1 MKQIRILQM
10 RLQSDTLIAMKDIH
24 QNIPYKERDM
34 ILPGFKKLSIE
45 TITKGPPTT

>member
-10 RLQSDTLIAMKDIH
+10 KLQLDMLVAMKVIH

-34 ILPGFKKLSIE
+34 ILPGFKESS
-45 TITKGPPTT
+45 TGTSTKGPPTA